1 VEPLELDV
9 LATEDAAR
17 FLLERTERARRRTQ
31 TDEADAGEL
40 ARELGGLALALEQ
53 AGAYIVQRRLSLA
66 DYLAKWRGHVP
77 GVVEW
82 HDERIMKYPR
92 SVAVTWQTTIDQLG
106 AGEVALLSLLG
117 WMAPEPLPL
126 FVLEADG
133 AEALWQEAVGLVSEG
148 SATSGGL
155 FKALTALSSYSMVR
169 WDAEEQSV
177 SVHRVVQED
186 QPACGGGAA
195 DAAGGRDPS
204 GLCEEHRTPASTPRG
219 CPFRLR
225 CSPLGNGL
233 QRGGG
238 RRDAQS
244 THWRGMT
251 SPRLAGR

>member
-106 AGEVALLSLLG
+106 AGEGRPPVAAG
-117 WMAPEPLPL
+117 
-126 FVLEADG
+126 VDG
-133 AEALWQEAVGLVSEG
+133 PRTAAALRPGGGRCG
-148 SATSGGL
+148 SA
-155 FKALTALSSYSMVR
+155 V
-169 WDAEEQSV
+169 
-177 SVHRVVQED
+177 
-186 QPACGGGAA
+186 
-195 DAAGGRDPS
+195 AGGR
-204 GLCEEHRTPASTPRG
+204 GPRV
-219 CPFRLR
+219 RRERDVRRALQ
-225 CSPLGNGL
+225 SPHCTFELLHGSLG
-233 QRGGG
+233 R
-238 RRDAQS
+238 
-244 THWRGMT
+244 
-251 SPRLAGR
+251 